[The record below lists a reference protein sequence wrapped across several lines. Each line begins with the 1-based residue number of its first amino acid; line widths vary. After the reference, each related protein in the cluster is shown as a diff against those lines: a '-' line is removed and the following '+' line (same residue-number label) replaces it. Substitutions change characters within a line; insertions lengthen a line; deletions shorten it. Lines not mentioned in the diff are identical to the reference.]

1 MSLKNLKNI
10 SHPELDVSKDN
21 LISVRKWGNWGTDRH
36 TRYLQLFG
44 TSVTTCQ
51 ECLKKFQKDNSSRM
65 DTQEEM

>member
-44 TSVTTCQ
+44 TSVP
-51 ECLKKFQKDNSSRM
+51 KS
-65 DTQEEM
+65 